1 MPADG
6 LGAVRNFT
14 LRGKGIDATMDV
26 WAGNSPFPRVIR
38 VTELRAAIDELTG
51 SESSGVIVTG
61 AAGSGR
67 TRLLAA
73 AAEALSGQLTVI
85 AHNIPESCR
94 RMKFGIG
101 SVLAPAL
108 PAGFKVSPLT
118 IVRACRDALRSQDPG
133 ATGILLVLDN
143 VDHLDGTSLW
153 VLNQLLAEPDIK
165 MLASHRSDRQLQMEL
180 MESVVARQLSVVTL
194 EELTLEQLRTF
205 LEYRLP
211 ARPCRNLVRDIHAA
225 SGANALTASWLV
237 EEALAGGQIV
247 EHDGS
252 CAMAHPPGPGEAR
265 QFDLARRRIEALPP
279 VQRQVVEFLAAADP
293 APLSV
298 LARAVPPE
306 ALAALEQRHV
316 IRLQI
321 RSDGGAD
328 VTLNHEVEASAARHF
343 PGGVKPLEMQDKAS
357 AISGRPGE
365 ESLWDLLRRVE
376 AALEAGWAV
385 PDLDLLAVATTAN
398 NLYDSERA
406 LRAAQTIK
414 APELQL
420 MAQTEAARALFHSRQ
435 YGKSAELL
443 RTLVET
449 TPAVLSIEFARAV
462 ALLLQALMPT
472 DPGRDALNSVLDTA
486 RRRLSLA
493 AAASVGDTAADTY
506 QNAVQDE
513 LDVLQLFLEA
523 REGNWPSPGGELF
536 HRLCPAGFCEAGHTG
551 PDHAP
556 GTHAGILLLAL
567 ASQGLSVRGKSADA
581 VELSTRALNAV
592 ERLPRCSVDLHS
604 TVLTIHASNLTRVG
618 CVPGAAAERPGN
630 NWMSYPGGPLQLF
643 RAMMF
648 CRHAAAGRAA
658 GPAHGAGGG
667 TTGDPDDLLA
677 LTLGAQATAD
687 WLAWDLAQ
695 VPGRAVSPADG
706 RATDGDVAAKLAET
720 YAAVARPAVT
730 GAAGPPPRTLRK
742 PAKAPGGGS
751 RGRRALELLNLGVT
765 ARPEKPG
772 IEQAADG
779 APEWRWS
786 SDGNSGPVPREA
798 LPREALSGEPLPG
811 EPLPGE
817 PLEWLPGG
825 GGRRAGRSAE
835 RTSGGA
841 AKNRLAVADPAR
853 LSLREREVAVLV
865 VSGMGS
871 ARVAAELGIAV
882 NTVNAHLQRIYGK
895 LGVSR
900 RQELAELWKSLDG
913 AGQ

>member
-26 WAGNSPFPRVIR
+26 WAGNSSFPRVIR
-38 VTELRAAIDELTG
+38 VAELRAAIDELSG

-73 AAEALSGQLTVI
+73 AAEALSGQQTVI
-85 AHNIPESCR
+85 AHYIPESCR

-133 ATGILLVLDN
+133 ATGILMVLDN

-153 VLNQLLAEPDIK
+153 VLNQLLSEPDIK

-205 LEYRLP
+205 LEDRLP
-211 ARPCRNLVRDIHAA
+211 ARPCHSLVRDIHAA

-252 CAMAHPPGPGEAR
+252 CAMVRPLAPGEAH

-279 VQRQVVEFLAAADP
+279 VQRQVVEVLAAADP

-298 LARAVPPE
+298 LAGAVPPE

-343 PGGVKPLEMQDKAS
+343 PGEVKPLEMQDGAS
-357 AISGRPGE
+357 AGSGRPGE

-406 LRAAQTIK
+406 LRAAEAIK

-443 RTLVET
+443 RGLVET

-472 DPGRDALNSVLDTA
+472 NPGRDALNSVLDSA

-513 LDVLQLFLEA
+513 LDVLQLFLES

-536 HRLCPAGFCEAGHTG
+536 HRLCPDGFCEAGHAG
-551 PDHAP
+551 PGDTP

-581 VELSTRALNAV
+581 VVLSTRALNAV
-592 ERLPRCSVDLHS
+592 ERLPRCSVDFHS

-618 CVPGAAAERPGN
+618 QVPGAGAADKRAGT

-648 CRHAAAGRAA
+648 CRQAAAGRAA
-658 GPAHGAGGG
+658 VRAHGAGGG
-667 TTGDPDDLLA
+667 TAGDPDDLLA
-677 LTLGAQATAD
+677 LTLGAQATAE

-695 VPGRAVSPADG
+695 VPGHEASPADD
-706 RATDGDVAAKLAET
+706 RAADGDLAAKLAET
-720 YAAVARPAVT
+720 YASVARPAVT
-730 GAAGPPPRTLRK
+730 GAAGPPPRTPRK
-742 PAKAPGGGS
+742 PAKAPGGS
-751 RGRRALELLNLGVT
+751 RGRRALELLNLGAT
-765 ARPEKPG
+765 ARPERPG

-786 SDGNSGPVPREA
+786 SDGNSGPVPRESV
-798 LPREALSGEPLPG
+798 PREPLPG
-811 EPLPGE
+811 ELLPGE
-817 PLEWLPGG
+817 LLPGG
-825 GGRRAGRSAE
+825 S
-835 RTSGGA
+835 
-841 AKNRLAVADPAR
+841 AKNRLAVADPAK
-853 LSLREREVAVLV
+853 LSTREHEVAVLV

-900 RQELAELWKSLDG
+900 RQELAELWKSLDR

>member
-1 MPADG
+1 
-6 LGAVRNFT
+6 
-14 LRGKGIDATMDV
+14 MDI
-26 WAGNSPFPRVIR
+26 WAGNSHFPRVIR
-38 VTELRAAIDELTG
+38 AAELRAAIDELSG
-51 SESSGVIVTG
+51 SESSGVIITG

-101 SVLAPAL
+101 SLLAPAL

-133 ATGILLVLDN
+133 ATGVLLVLDN

-153 VLNQLLAEPDIK
+153 VLNQLLSEPGIK
-165 MLASHRSDRQLQMEL
+165 MLASHRADRQLQMEL
-180 MESVVARQLSVVTL
+180 MESVVARQLSVIPL
-194 EELTLEQLRTF
+194 EELTLEQLGTF
-205 LEYRLP
+205 LEQRLP
-211 ARPCRNLVRDIHAA
+211 ARPCLSLVHDIHAA
-225 SGANALTASWLV
+225 SGANALTAGWLV
-237 EEALAGGQIV
+237 DEALAGGQIA

-252 CAMAHPPGPGEAR
+252 CALVRPLGLGPGEAR
-265 QFDLARRRIEALPP
+265 QFDLARRRVEALPP
-279 VQRQVVEFLAAADP
+279 VQRQVVDFLATVDP
-293 APLSV
+293 APLSA
-298 LARAVPPE
+298 LAKAVPPE

-328 VTLNHEVEASAARHF
+328 VTLNHEVEATAARLF
-343 PGGVKPLEMQDKAS
+343 PGDVKPLELYDKAS
-357 AISGRPGE
+357 AKSGRPAE
-365 ESLWDLLRRVE
+365 ESLWDLLHRVE
-376 AALEAGWAV
+376 AALAAGWAV

-406 LRAAQTIK
+406 LQAAESIK
-414 APELQL
+414 ASELQL
-420 MAQTEAARALFHSRQ
+420 PAQTEAARAMFHSRE
-435 YGKSAELL
+435 YGRSAELL
-443 RTLVET
+443 HNLVET

-472 DPGRDALNSVLDTA
+472 NPGRDALNSVLDRA

-513 LDVLQLFLEA
+513 LDVLQLFLES

-536 HRLCPAGFCEAGHTG
+536 HRLCPDGFCEAGHPG
-551 PDHAP
+551 PERTP

-581 VELSTRALNAV
+581 VELSTRALHAV
-592 ERLPRCSVDLHS
+592 ERLPRCSVDFHS
-604 TVLTIHASNLTRVG
+604 TVLTIHAANLTRLG
-618 CVPGAAAERPGN
+618 QAPGAGAADQRGGGT
-630 NWMSYPGGPLQLF
+630 WMSYPGGPLQLF

-648 CRHAAAGRAA
+648 CRHATNSPAAVRAD
-658 GPAHGAGGG
+658 GADGG
-667 TTGDPDDLLA
+667 TPGGDPDDLLA

-695 VPGRAVSPADG
+695 APGRTASPAIDLG
-706 RATDGDVAAKLAET
+706 ADVDVAAKLAET
-720 YAAVARPAVT
+720 YASVARPAVT

-751 RGRRALELLNLGVT
+751 RGRRALELLNLGAT

-786 SDGNSGPVPREA
+786 SDGNSGPVETLA
-798 LPREALSGEPLPG
+798 FE
-811 EPLPGE
+811 
-817 PLEWLPGG
+817 
-825 GGRRAGRSAE
+825 
-835 RTSGGA
+835 T
-841 AKNRLAVADPAR
+841 RLLKP
-853 LSLREREVAVLV
+853 EC
-865 VSGMGS
+865 
-871 ARVAAELGIAV
+871 
-882 NTVNAHLQRIYGK
+882 
-895 LGVSR
+895 
-900 RQELAELWKSLDG
+900 
-913 AGQ
+913 

>member
-1 MPADG
+1 
-6 LGAVRNFT
+6 
-14 LRGKGIDATMDV
+14 MDV
-26 WAGNSPFPRVIR
+26 WAGNSSFPRVIR
-38 VTELRAAIDELTG
+38 EAELRAAVGALSG
-51 SESSGVIVTG
+51 SGSSGVIVTG

-67 TRLLAA
+67 TRFLAA
-73 AAEALSGQLTVI
+73 ASEALSGQLTVV
-85 AHNIPESCR
+85 AHSIPESCR

-101 SVLAPAL
+101 SVLAPGL
-108 PAGFKVSPLT
+108 PAGAKVSPLT
-118 IVRACRDALRSQDPG
+118 ITAACRDALRSQDPG
-133 ATGILLVLDN
+133 ATGILMVLDN

-165 MLASHRSDRQLQMEL
+165 MLASHRADRQLRMEL

-205 LEYRLP
+205 LEHRLP
-211 ARPCRNLVRDIHAA
+211 ARPGRSLVRDIHAA

-247 EHDGS
+247 ERDGS
-252 CAMAHPPGPGEAR
+252 CAMVRPLGPGETR

-279 VQRQVVEFLAAADP
+279 AQRQVVDFLAAADP

-298 LARAVPPE
+298 LARAVPAE

-321 RSDGGAD
+321 RCDGGAD

-343 PGGVKPLEMQDKAS
+343 PGKTKPLEMQDTAS
-357 AISGRPGE
+357 AHSGRPAE
-365 ESLWDLLRRVE
+365 EPLWDLLRRVE
-376 AALEAGWAV
+376 AALDAGWTV

-406 LRAAQTIK
+406 LRAAETVR

-443 RTLVET
+443 RSLVET

-462 ALLLQALMPT
+462 SLLLQALMPMN
-472 DPGRDALNSVLDTA
+472 PGRDALNSVLDGA

-493 AAASVGDTAADTY
+493 AAASVGDSAADTY

-513 LDVLQLFLEA
+513 LDVLQLFLES

-536 HRLCPAGFCEAGHTG
+536 HRLCPDGFCESGHSG
-551 PDHAP
+551 YDDAP

-581 VELSTRALNAV
+581 VALSTRALNAV
-592 ERLPRCSVDLHS
+592 ERLPRCSVDFHS
-604 TVLTIHASNLTRVG
+604 TVLTIHASNLTSLG
-618 CVPGAAAERPGN
+618 QAPGAGGADERAGTK
-630 NWMSYPGGPLQLF
+630 WMSYPGGPLQLF

-648 CRHAAAGRAA
+648 CRNAAASRAA
-658 GPAHGAGGG
+658 VRAQGAGGG
-667 TTGDPDDLLA
+667 ISGDPDDLLA
-677 LTLGAQATAD
+677 LTLGAQATVE

-695 VPGRAVSPADG
+695 APGAAASPGGDRSADG
-706 RATDGDVAAKLAET
+706 GVAAKLAET
-720 YAAVARPAVT
+720 YASVARPAVT

-742 PAKAPGGGS
+742 PAKAPGGGG

-765 ARPEKPG
+765 ARPEKQG
-772 IEQAADG
+772 SEQAADG
-779 APEWRWS
+779 AAEWRWS
-786 SDGNSGPVPREA
+786 SDGNSGPVSGET
-798 LPREALSGEPLPG
+798 LSGQFVPG
-811 EPLPGE
+811 AT
-817 PLEWLPGG
+817 
-825 GGRRAGRSAE
+825 R
-835 RTSGGA
+835 SGGS
-841 AKNRLAVADPAR
+841 AKNRLAVADPAK
-853 LSLREREVAVLV
+853 LSQRERQVAVLV
-865 VSGMGS
+865 VSGLGS

-900 RQELAELWKSLDG
+900 RQELADLWKSLDA

>member
-1 MPADG
+1 
-6 LGAVRNFT
+6 
-14 LRGKGIDATMDV
+14 MDV
-26 WAGNSPFPRVIR
+26 WAANSPFPQVIR
-38 VTELRAAIDELTG
+38 VAELRAAIDELSG
-51 SESSGVIVTG
+51 SGSSGVIVTG

-67 TRLLAA
+67 TRLLTA

-101 SVLAPAL
+101 CVLAPAM

-133 ATGILLVLDN
+133 ATGILMVLDN
-143 VDHLDGTSLW
+143 VDHLDSASLW
-153 VLNQLLAEPDIK
+153 VLNQLLSEPDVK
-165 MLASHRSDRQLQMEL
+165 MLASHRSDRQLPMEL

-194 EELTLEQLRTF
+194 EELTLEQLRIF
-205 LEYRLP
+205 LEHRLP
-211 ARPCRNLVRDIHAA
+211 ARPCRSLVRDIHAA

-237 EEALAGGQIV
+237 EEALAGGRIV

-252 CAMAHPPGPGEAR
+252 CAMVRPPLPGETR

-343 PGGVKPLEMQDKAS
+343 PGEVKPLVMQDKAL
-357 AISGRPGE
+357 AGSGPSGE

-376 AALEAGWAV
+376 GALDAGTAV

-398 NLYDSERA
+398 NLYDSGRA
-406 LRAAQTIK
+406 LRAAEAVR

-420 MAQTEAARALFHSRQ
+420 MAQTEAARAMFHSRE
-435 YGKSAELL
+435 YGRSAELL
-443 RTLVET
+443 GSLVET

-462 ALLLQALMPT
+462 ALLLQALIPT
-472 DPGRDALNSVLDTA
+472 DPGRDALNSVLDRA

-513 LDVLQLFLEA
+513 LDVLQLFLES
-523 REGNWPSPGGELF
+523 REGNFPSPGGELF
-536 HRLCPAGFCEAGHTG
+536 QRLCPEGFCEAGPAN
-551 PDHAP
+551 PDDAP

-581 VELSTRALNAV
+581 IALSTRALNAV
-592 ERLPRCSVDLHS
+592 ERLPRCSVDFHS
-604 TVLTIHASNLTRVG
+604 TVLTIHATNLARLGQSPAALAADERAGTRWMG
-618 CVPGAAAERPGN
+618 YPGA
-630 NWMSYPGGPLQLF
+630 PLQLF

-648 CRHAAAGRAA
+648 CRRAA
-658 GPAHGAGGG
+658 TGLPAARLPGTGGSAA
-667 TTGDPDDLLA
+667 GDPDDLLA
-677 LTLGAQATAD
+677 LTLGAQATAE

-695 VPGRAVSPADG
+695 VPGHAAALISDRPA
-706 RATDGDVAAKLAET
+706 DGDVAAKLAET
-720 YAAVARPAVT
+720 YASVARPAVT

-742 PAKAPGGGS
+742 PASAPGGSS

-765 ARPEKPG
+765 ARPENPG
-772 IEQAADG
+772 MEQAADG

-786 SDGNSGPVPREA
+786 SDGNSGPVAR
-798 LPREALSGEPLPG
+798 EPLPG
-811 EPLPGE
+811 EMAREPLPGE
-817 PLEWLPGG
+817 M
-825 GGRRAGRSAE
+825 ASGRSAA
-835 RTSGGA
+835 RTSGGP
-841 AKNRLAVADPAR
+841 AKNPLAVADPAK
-853 LSLREREVAVLV
+853 LSQREREVAVLV

-871 ARVAAELGIAV
+871 ALVAAELGIAV

-900 RQELAELWKSLDG
+900 RQELAELWKSLDR